1 LAKPRKKTGNHD
13 RKRRIRPDRLL
24 GMQWETVDLASEI
37 DWKHF
42 NEFEDENRY

>member
-1 LAKPRKKTGNHD
+1 
-13 RKRRIRPDRLL
+13 
-24 GMQWETVDLASEI
+24 MQWETVDLASEI